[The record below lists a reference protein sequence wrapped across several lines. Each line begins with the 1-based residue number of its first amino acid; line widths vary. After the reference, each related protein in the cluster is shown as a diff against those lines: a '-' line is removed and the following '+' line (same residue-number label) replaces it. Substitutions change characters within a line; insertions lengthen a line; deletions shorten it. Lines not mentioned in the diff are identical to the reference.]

1 MGYLAI
7 YATAFQVMLRELH
20 IKDYALI
27 DEIRVEFS
35 SGLNI
40 ITGETGAGKSIL
52 IGSLGQVLG
61 ERAATEFIRTG
72 ADRYVVEAL
81 FLFDRAHPVFAALK
95 QLGVEIES
103 GELILRREVSREG
116 YGRCYANDTQVTAR
130 ALKSIG
136 DLLVDIHGPHSHQS
150 LLKVEKHIDFLDSFG
165 QIEDLVG
172 QMEREYRRLTALRDK
187 LEELKQKRTAAEE
200 KRELYRFQLKEI
212 TDASPDLKNLEQ
224 LEQQYTVLENR
235 ERLAEDVIQLY
246 NLLYGGEDSVVERLG
261 RGAHWLRDA
270 ARFDQLLAEKSK
282 AYDSLIYELEDL
294 SSFLRD
300 YGERLSDDPQRLEE
314 LRNKLAALDQIKRK
328 YGGNVE
334 KVWERKEFLERELA
348 FSEDI
353 DHQIEEV
360 EEAVLK
366 LREEFSRRC
375 ASVSRRRRTVASR
388 LAVQVESSLR
398 QLGIPNAQFEVRFFD
413 REDPKGEV
421 EIEDRRYN
429 PGPKGIEEVEFFI
442 STNAGEERKPLA
454 KIVSLGEIS
463 RIMLSLKSILA
474 EVDAIPTLIFD
485 EIDVGISGRIAEAVG
500 RKMKQLS
507 TTHQIISITHL
518 PQIAKMADRH
528 LSVFKEVREGRSTTR
543 AVCLTE
549 EERVEELARL
559 LEGEMISQT
568 ALRHAKEMLQEAER
582 SPHS

>member
-1 MGYLAI
+1 
-7 YATAFQVMLRELH
+7 MLRELH

-35 SGLNI
+35 AGLNI

-61 ERAATEFIRTG
+61 ERAAPDFIRTG
-72 ADRYVVEAL
+72 ADRYVVEAF
-81 FLFDRAHPVFAALK
+81 FLFDRAHPVSAALK
-95 QLGVEIES
+95 QLGVEIEA

-150 LLKVEKHIDFLDSFG
+150 LLKVEKHVDFLDSFG
-165 QIEDLVG
+165 QMEDLVG
-172 QMEREYRRLTALRDK
+172 QMEREYRRLTDLRDK

-200 KRELYRFQLKEI
+200 KRELYSFQLKEI
-212 TDASPDLKNLEQ
+212 TDASPDLKNWEQ

-328 YGGNVE
+328 YGGSVE

-348 FSEDI
+348 FSDDI
-353 DHQIEEV
+353 DRQIEEV
-360 EEAVLK
+360 EEAYSGL
-366 LREEFSRRC
+366 
-375 ASVSRRRRTVASR
+375 
-388 LAVQVESSLR
+388 
-398 QLGIPNAQFEVRFFD
+398 
-413 REDPKGEV
+413 
-421 EIEDRRYN
+421 
-429 PGPKGIEEVEFFI
+429 
-442 STNAGEERKPLA
+442 PL
-454 KIVSLGEIS
+454 SCPS
-463 RIMLSLKSILA
+463 
-474 EVDAIPTLIFD
+474 
-485 EIDVGISGRIAEAVG
+485 
-500 RKMKQLS
+500 
-507 TTHQIISITHL
+507 
-518 PQIAKMADRH
+518 
-528 LSVFKEVREGRSTTR
+528 
-543 AVCLTE
+543 
-549 EERVEELARL
+549 
-559 LEGEMISQT
+559 
-568 ALRHAKEMLQEAER
+568 
-582 SPHS
+582 

>member
-1 MGYLAI
+1 M
-7 YATAFQVMLRELH
+7 
-20 IKDYALI
+20 
-27 DEIRVEFS
+27 
-35 SGLNI
+35 
-40 ITGETGAGKSIL
+40 
-52 IGSLGQVLG
+52 
-61 ERAATEFIRTG
+61 
-72 ADRYVVEAL
+72 
-81 FLFDRAHPVFAALK
+81 
-95 QLGVEIES
+95 
-103 GELILRREVSREG
+103 
-116 YGRCYANDTQVTAR
+116 
-130 ALKSIG
+130 
-136 DLLVDIHGPHSHQS
+136 
-150 LLKVEKHIDFLDSFG
+150 
-165 QIEDLVG
+165 
-172 QMEREYRRLTALRDK
+172 
-187 LEELKQKRTAAEE
+187 
-200 KRELYRFQLKEI
+200 
-212 TDASPDLKNLEQ
+212 
-224 LEQQYTVLENR
+224 
-235 ERLAEDVIQLY
+235 
-246 NLLYGGEDSVVERLG
+246 
-261 RGAHWLRDA
+261 
-270 ARFDQLLAEKSK
+270 
-282 AYDSLIYELEDL
+282 
-294 SSFLRD
+294 
-300 YGERLSDDPQRLEE
+300 
-314 LRNKLAALDQIKRK
+314 
-328 YGGNVE
+328 
-334 KVWERKEFLERELA
+334 
-348 FSEDI
+348 
-353 DHQIEEV
+353 
-360 EEAVLK
+360 
-366 LREEFSRRC
+366 
-375 ASVSRRRRTVASR
+375 ASR

-421 EIEDRRYN
+421 EIEDRRFN

-442 STNAGEERKPLA
+442 STNVGEEKKPLA

>member
-1 MGYLAI
+1 VGYLAI

>member
-1 MGYLAI
+1 MGHLAI
-7 YATAFQVMLRELH
+7 YGTAFQAMLRELH

-35 SGLNI
+35 AGLNI

-61 ERAATEFIRTG
+61 ERAAPDFIRTG

-81 FLFDRAHPVFAALK
+81 FLLDRTHPVFAALK
-95 QLGVEIES
+95 QLGVETEA
-103 GELILRREVSREG
+103 GELILRREVSIEG
-116 YGRCYANDTQVTAR
+116 YGKCYVNDTQVTAR

-150 LLKVEKHIDFLDSFG
+150 LLKVEKHVDFLDSFG
-165 QIEDLVG
+165 QMEGLVG
-172 QMEREYRRLTALRDK
+172 QMEREYRQLTALRDK

-200 KRELYRFQLKEI
+200 KRELYSFQLKEI
-212 TDASPDLKNLEQ
+212 TDFSPDLENWEQ
-224 LEQQYTVLENR
+224 LEQECTVLENR

-328 YGGNVE
+328 YGGSVE
-334 KVWERKEFLERELA
+334 KVWERKKFLERELA
-348 FSEDI
+348 FSDDI
-353 DHQIEEV
+353 DRQIEQV

-375 ASVSRRRRTVASR
+375 TLVSRRRRTVASR
-388 LAVQVESSLR
+388 LAVQVEFSLR

-413 REDPKGEV
+413 REDPEGEV
-421 EIEDRRYN
+421 EIDGKKFN
-429 PGPKGIEEVEFFI
+429 PGPKGIQEVEFFI
-442 STNAGEERKPLA
+442 STNVGEEKKPLA

-507 TTHQIISITHL
+507 TTHQVISITHL

-528 LSVFKEVREGRSTTR
+528 LSVFKEVRGSRSTTK

-549 EERVEELARL
+549 EERVEELAKL
-559 LEGEMISQT
+559 LEGELISQT
-568 ALRHAKEMLQEAER
+568 ALRHAEEMLRQAER
-582 SPHS
+582 SLRR

>member
-398 QLGIPNAQFEVRFFD
+398 QFGIPNAQFEVRFFD